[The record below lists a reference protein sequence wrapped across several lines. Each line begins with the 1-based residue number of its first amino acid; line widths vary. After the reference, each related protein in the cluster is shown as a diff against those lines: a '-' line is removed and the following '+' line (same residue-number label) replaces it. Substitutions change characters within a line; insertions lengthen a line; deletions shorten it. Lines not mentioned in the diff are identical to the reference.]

1 MFVCERD
8 ARTWGSLRGDLLSHD
23 SSFWVVVVVH
33 DGSAR
38 VDVVV
43 TSRAASTMLH
53 VCALTRTGEGKRIK
67 TIVDG
72 LSAGVRGRSAST
84 VNADAEETT
93 EDLGVRWLVLDGASA
108 VETRTGG
115 EMCEEI
121 FHGARV
127 GDVLAVPVALG
138 AVRAVEEAVRREDE
152 DAGRTGAEATRAKFA
167 LRLGDAENGGSSGV
181 GRKGG
186 KVSLSVSSSSACV
199 KRGKGSVRAEAE
211 VERDARG
218 LFPPDASPS
227 GKAREFAFTSRSID
241 AWREE
246 LGRENGTP
254 VKIVGYLSAAA
265 QSEWDLS
272 RVRELCDESVE
283 ADVHVCPNDV
293 VDLAGHRTP
302 NTRRNFEFRKMPF
315 GELMTRVSRDV
326 EAKMKLEPV
335 IERGERYYL
344 RSVDGRL
351 AANLHRTHPRLAD
364 ALNLPVVWPASR
376 FHSSVLRISS
386 SDTTLWTHYDT
397 HDNLLVQVVGRKRV
411 TLFPPEADQYMYVQ
425 GSSSRVENISPDA
438 SAEDRARFPMF
449 YERASR
455 MRMEI
460 TLDAGDALYIP
471 AFWFHHVYAESAG
484 EASVAV
490 NVFWR
495 DLTNDEYDAKDIY
508 GNKDIVSGKEAC
520 ELALRAG
527 DAMKELP
534 EPYKSFYARR
544 AIRALANQVGMRVTV
559 ND

>member
-1 MFVCERD
+1 LGEE
-8 ARTWGSLRGDLLSHD
+8 SLCLFLSFN
-23 SSFWVVVVVH
+23 SSFGCLLCLLRTREASEG
-33 DGSAR
+33 DGA
-38 VDVVV
+38 
-43 TSRAASTMLH
+43 TATTMMH
-53 VCALTRTGEGKRIK
+53 ACALTRTGEGKRIK

-72 LSAGVRGRSAST
+72 LGVGVQGRKAAT
-84 VNADAEETT
+84 VDTEGGDNDDAE
-93 EDLGVRWLVLDGASA
+93 DVRWLVLDAASA
-108 VETRTGG
+108 SKTRTGT

-121 FHGARV
+121 FDGAGV
-127 GDVLAVPVALG
+127 GDVLAVPVAFG
-138 AVRAVEEAVRREDE
+138 AVAAVEEAVRRADE
-152 DAGRTGAEATRAKFA
+152 EAGRTGAHATRAAFA
-167 LRLGDAENGGSSGV
+167 LRLPSDGGGEDGGSGGT
-181 GRKGG
+181 GRQGG
-186 KVSLSVSSSSACV
+186 KTSSSCV
-199 KRGKGSVRAEAE
+199 KRGKGGVRAEVE
-211 VERDARG
+211 VGRDARG

-241 AWREE
+241 AWRDE
-246 LGRENGTP
+246 LVTENGTP
-254 VKIVGYLSAAA
+254 VKLVGYLSGGNGAA
-265 QSEWDLS
+265 QSELWDLS
-272 RVRELCDESVE
+272 RVRELCDERVE

-315 GELMTRVSRDV
+315 GELLTRVSRDV

-351 AANLHRTHPRLAD
+351 AANLQRTHPRLAD

-438 SAEDRARFPMF
+438 SAEDIAKFPLF

-455 MRMEI
+455 TRMEI

-484 EASVAV
+484 TEASVAV

-495 DLTNDEYDAKDIY
+495 DLANDEYDAKDIY

-527 DAMKELP
+527 DAIKELP

-544 AIRALANQVGMRVTV
+544 AIRALANQIGARVTV
-559 ND
+559 DD

>member
-1 MFVCERD
+1 
-8 ARTWGSLRGDLLSHD
+8 
-23 SSFWVVVVVH
+23 
-33 DGSAR
+33 
-38 VDVVV
+38 
-43 TSRAASTMLH
+43 MLH

-84 VNADAEETT
+84 VNAESGGDDA

-108 VETRTGG
+108 VETRTGT

-121 FHGARV
+121 FHGASV

-186 KVSLSVSSSSACV
+186 KVSMSVSSSSACV

>member
-1 MFVCERD
+1 MH
-8 ARTWGSLRGDLLSHD
+8 A
-23 SSFWVVVVVH
+23 
-33 DGSAR
+33 
-38 VDVVV
+38 
-43 TSRAASTMLH
+43 
-53 VCALTRTGEGKRIK
+53 CALTRTGEGKRIK

-72 LSAGVRGRSAST
+72 LGVGVQGRKAAT
-84 VNADAEETT
+84 VGTESGDNDDAEDAD
-93 EDLGVRWLVLDGASA
+93 EDVRWLVLDAAAASK
-108 VETRTGG
+108 TRTGA

-121 FHGARV
+121 FDGARV
-127 GDVLAVPVALG
+127 GDVLAVPVAFG
-138 AVRAVEEAVRREDE
+138 AVAAVEEAVRRADE
-152 DAGRTGAEATRAKFA
+152 EAGRTGAEATRAAFA
-167 LRLGDAENGGSSGV
+167 LRLSDCGGEDGGSGGT

-186 KVSLSVSSSSACV
+186 KASSSSSV
-199 KRGKGSVRAEAE
+199 KRGKGGVRAEAE
-211 VERDARG
+211 VGRDARG
-218 LFPPDASPS
+218 LFPPDASSS

-241 AWREE
+241 AWRDE
-246 LGRENGTP
+246 LGTENGTP
-254 VKIVGYLSAAA
+254 VKFVGYLNGGGGAG

-272 RVRELCDESVE
+272 RVRELCDERVE

-315 GELMTRVSRDV
+315 GELLTRVSNDV

-335 IERGERYYL
+335 IEHGERYYL

-351 AANLHRTHPRLAD
+351 AANLQRTHPRLAD

-438 SAEDRARFPMF
+438 SAEDRARFPLF
-449 YERASR
+449 YERASPT
-455 MRMEI
+455 RMEI

-527 DAMKELP
+527 DAIKELP

-544 AIRALANQVGMRVTV
+544 AIRALANQIGARVTV
-559 ND
+559 DY